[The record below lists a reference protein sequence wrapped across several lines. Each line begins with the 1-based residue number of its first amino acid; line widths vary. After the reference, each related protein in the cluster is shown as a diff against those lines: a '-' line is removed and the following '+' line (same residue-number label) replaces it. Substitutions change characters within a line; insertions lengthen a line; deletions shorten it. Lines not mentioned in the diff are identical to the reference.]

1 MQMDKLMTPK
11 EKSTVVKE
19 NVVYSLPQNVDMK
32 FLEEVEGN
40 KNKMYVPK
48 NKQGIA
54 LGKSGPTIGM
64 GFDVGGRNENDL
76 KGLPPE
82 IIKKLKPY
90 LGLRKQEAID
100 FIEKNPLVI
109 TDKEKV
115 IINAFAKKDEMEKLR
130 KKWKETTGKSFD
142 DLDTKAA
149 TTIASVAFQNG
160 DLSRKAPK
168 FWKQVTNEDWSGAFY
183 NLLDWDDTGKPSQT
197 QTRREKE
204 AKLLK
209 GLFKG
214 DK

>member
-40 KNKMYVPK
+40 KNKIYVPTSK
-48 NKQGIA
+48 
-54 LGKSGPTIGM
+54 GKVIGNSGPTIGM
-64 GFDVGGRNENDL
+64 GFDVGSRNENDL
-76 KGLPPE
+76 TGLPTE

-90 LGLRKQEAID
+90 LGLKGQEALDYIN
-100 FIEKNPLVI
+100 KNPLQI
-109 TDKEKV
+109 NNEEKN
-115 IINAFAKKDEMEKLR
+115 IINAFAKKVEMEKLR

-209 GLFKG
+209 GLFEG